1 MANGTQPDT
10 TDMLFLYL
18 AVNLFLT
25 LLEDRVDTRL
35 DDWHCEWDT
44 RKQMEEENL
53 ITSMFSNTSE
63 TIFKIQFAPQKHHT
77 FRLFTTDLLIMYAY
91 ICCIYNCFED
101 DRNRFTNPG
110 YDLFI
115 RIAQHPEATKEMAEQ
130 VLSIAWTGFNTAWC
144 QAREASQE
152 RDKALSENNK
162 KLAKKLA
169 KTYATQF
176 DIFVEAAQVFI
187 TTAITHTKP
196 NKAFRLNKNQ
206 VLSERF
212 NFEWPPKQHIILKWN
227 QDKPKYFYQ
236 EVADTTFWQVRNTAS
251 ESEDIELFNDQ
262 ATEIWDSMVD
272 AIENWANTAGQ
283 RKSFI
288 ITNHWSYKMLMQS
301 KYTKDKK
308 LRAWRKKFY
317 TVEQMSLKEKK
328 LALIN
333 VHLADFK
340 PKLVEIM
347 KGIDEKYSNERGVDY
362 PTGVFSHFTEE
373 VLRTSL
379 DFSSKD
385 FTNKPKIMVQFLEKI
400 EEYINDMNK
409 KSQENEDH
417 QILDTYCYL
426 FKDSEHHEEFIHKLK
441 KQFQKQL
448 KK

>member
-1 MANGTQPDT
+1 
-10 TDMLFLYL
+10 MLFIYL

-25 LLEDRVDTRL
+25 LLEDRKDARL

-44 RKQMEEENL
+44 RKQMEEEKL

-63 TIFKIQFAPQKHHT
+63 TIFNIEITQPQAKHT
-77 FRLFTTDLLIMYAY
+77 FRLFTPDLLIMYAY

-101 DRNRFTNPG
+101 DRNRLTNPG
-110 YDLFI
+110 YDLFV

-152 RDKALSENNK
+152 RDKVLSENNK
-162 KLAKKLA
+162 KLAKKLG
-169 KTYATQF
+169 KTYATQY

-187 TTAITHTKP
+187 TTAVTHTKP

-206 VLSERF
+206 VLSEKF
-212 NFEWPPKQHIILKWN
+212 NFEWPPKQHIILTWN
-227 QDKPKYFYQ
+227 KNKPVYFFQD
-236 EVADTTFWQVRNTAS
+236 ATDTTFWQARNTAS

-288 ITNHWSYKMLMQS
+288 ITNHWSYKMLLQS
-301 KYTKDKK
+301 KYAKDKK

-317 TVEQMSLKEKK
+317 TVDQMSLKEKK

-347 KGIDEKYSNERGVDY
+347 KGIDEKYGDGRTVHF
-362 PTGVFSHFTEE
+362 PTGVFSNLTEN
-373 VLRTSL
+373 VLLTTR
-379 DFSSKD
+379 DFFQKD
-385 FTNKPKIMVQFLEKI
+385 FTNKPKIMVQFLDKI
-400 EEYINDMNK
+400 EEYIKDMDK

-426 FKDSEHHEEFIHKLK
+426 FQDSDDPKSFIHKMK